1 MIASLVA
8 HEIARPPMLA
18 PVSLRVDPG
27 CVTGL
32 IGPNGAG
39 KTTLL
44 RALAGLGKG
53 PGRATI
59 AGTALAAMSPAA
71 RTRCLAW
78 LPADR
83 DVAWP
88 MRSDALVQIGLGP
101 GAPHDPAAIATA
113 LALADATAFAARR
126 VDSLSTGERARV
138 LLARALVARPD
149 WLLLDEPVANLDA
162 YHRLDIMALLRA
174 EAQRGAGILISLH
187 DLDLARRHCDR
198 LLLLHEG
205 ALVADGPPAEVLSP
219 ANLALVFR
227 IRETPLGLEKAP
239 PV

>member
-1 MIASLVA
+1 MIASLIA
-8 HEIARPPMLA
+8 HDIARPPMLA
-18 PVSLRVDPG
+18 PLSLRIDSG

-44 RALAGLGKG
+44 RALAGLGAG
-53 PGRATI
+53 PGRVTI
-59 AGTALAAMSPAA
+59 VGEAPGDLPSAKRA
-71 RTRCLAW
+71 RRLAW

-88 MRSDALVQIGLGP
+88 MRSGDLVQIGLGP
-101 GAPHDPAAIATA
+101 GAPRDDTAIAAA
-113 LALADATAFAARR
+113 LALADATAFATRR

-149 WLLLDEPVANLDA
+149 WLLLDEAVANLDA

-174 EAQRGAGILISLH
+174 EAARGAGVLISLH

-205 ALVADGPPAEVLSP
+205 ALVADGSPADVLSP
-219 ANLALVFR
+219 ANLARVFR